1 MPLPQRV
8 PLARYLFTRLSQ
20 QNVKSLFGVPGDFTL
35 RAQDHVKP
43 AGLKWIGN
51 CNELNAGYA
60 ADGYARTQGLGALM
74 TTYGVGELSALNAI
88 AGSYA
93 EHVPVVHI
101 VGTPAT
107 RLQKRMSH
115 MAEREQRYLHHT
127 LAHPAK
133 LNVFSEIAAKVTAAQ
148 AKLDDANT
156 APEMVDWVLG
166 EAKRHSRPV
175 YIELPSDLV
184 GVEVDGA
191 RLGDDLRVPEVGT
204 RHAAKEQANILLN
217 RLMSAK
223 QPLLLVDR
231 GMGMQEFRAEI
242 NNFIREFGIPTLS
255 LPSGAGMVDNDISNY
270 YGVHSG
276 PVGAVDTLPYL
287 ATADVVLA
295 LGPMFSDT
303 QTLGWQVLPEPAK
316 TIVLGKDNIDGVTV
330 DTRAV
335 LTNLCGSLRQ
345 EGLRISGAENGKV
358 PPLGDWRKV
367 SKPLEEREDSP
378 ITQTGLY
385 QRLNRYLQPYD
396 TLILGNATPI
406 IGGRDMVL
414 PRGARAVSSGMWF
427 SIGHM
432 LPAALGISLG
442 YRDRA
447 KQGQTILIDGD
458 GNIQMTVQ
466 EISTIVRE
474 RLDITIFV
482 IQNQGYAYERLIHG
496 LDEPYN
502 DLAPWRYLDAPRFF
516 GAPEDYPV
524 QCHRIETW
532 SELDKLLDTESFRV
546 SKGLKLVELVLGKY
560 DVPEKFR
567 QVFKSAGEN
576 LG

>member
-8 PLARYLFTRLSQ
+8 PLARYLFTRLFQ

-115 MAEREQRYLHHT
+115 MAEHEQRYLHHT
-127 LAHPAK
+127 LADPTR

-148 AKLDDANT
+148 AKLDDADT

-191 RLGDDLRVPEVGT
+191 RLGDDLQVPEVGT

-231 GMGMQEFRAEI
+231 GMGMQAFRAEI
-242 NNFIREFGIPTLS
+242 NNFIRVSGIPTLS
-255 LPSGAGMVDNDISNY
+255 LPSGAGMVDNDIPNY

-276 PVGAVDTLPYL
+276 PVGAVDTLPHL

-330 DTRAV
+330 DASAV
-335 LTNLCGSLRQ
+335 LSN
-345 EGLRISGAENGKV
+345 
-358 PPLGDWRKV
+358 
-367 SKPLEEREDSP
+367 
-378 ITQTGLY
+378 
-385 QRLNRYLQPYD
+385 
-396 TLILGNATPI
+396 
-406 IGGRDMVL
+406 MF
-414 PRGARAVSSGMWF
+414 SSGMWF

-432 LPAALGISLG
+432 LPAALGIGLG

-447 KQGQTILIDGD
+447 KQGETILIDGD

-474 RLDITIFV
+474 RLNITIFI

-524 QCHRIETW
+524 QCHRIEKW
-532 SELDKLLDTESFRV
+532 SELDKLLDTESFRA